1 MRILDHFGL
10 GKHVPVALA
19 KCQCI
24 VVNELVL
31 LRSRIFRPWLQML
44 LALGKTDLTL
54 GHVWDTFD
62 RDDAASLAQLAD
74 W

>member
-1 MRILDHFGL
+1 
-10 GKHVPVALA
+10 
-19 KCQCI
+19 
-24 VVNELVL
+24 
-31 LRSRIFRPWLQML
+31 ML